1 MEIVN
6 VESIPLRNA
15 IGSVKIP
22 GGKSDFETTVQPI
35 VVRIHTDTEMVGI
48 GETFVDDPSGDSA
61 RAVASNITA
70 LGNHIIGEDPSH
82 VADLWNQMYVHV
94 KRGVKGFRA
103 LSAIDEALWDLV
115 GKTANMPLYKLL
127 GGEAGELTAYATFP
141 LAKSTEEL
149 IKDAKWLAKKGF
161 CHMKIVCGFGVEKDR
176 ERIKAI
182 AESLPDDF
190 GLAIDANTSYNYHD
204 ALAVAKT
211 ASEYD
216 LEWFEEPIEHTD
228 IVGQA
233 NLNHQTTV
241 PISGFQTHH
250 TQYSAVQHLRENA
263 LEIYQPTLDLVGG
276 VTAASRV
283 ATLVEAFN
291 KEFLPHAYGPMINYA
306 ASLHVSAA
314 SPVCSRIEFAV
325 YSDEVDDPG
334 QYLTSPYVKNQDAV
348 YVEDGGRIRPPENPG
363 IGIELDESILNEYR
377 IDE

>member
-1 MEIVN
+1 
-6 VESIPLRNA
+6 
-15 IGSVKIP
+15 
-22 GGKSDFETTVQPI
+22 
-35 VVRIHTDTEMVGI
+35 
-48 GETFVDDPSGDSA
+48 
-61 RAVASNITA
+61 
-70 LGNHIIGEDPSH
+70 
-82 VADLWNQMYVHV
+82 
-94 KRGVKGFRA
+94 
-103 LSAIDEALWDLV
+103 
-115 GKTANMPLYKLL
+115 
-127 GGEAGELTAYATFP
+127 
-141 LAKSTEEL
+141 
-149 IKDAKWLAKKGF
+149 
-161 CHMKIVCGFGVEKDR
+161 MKIVCGFGVEKDR